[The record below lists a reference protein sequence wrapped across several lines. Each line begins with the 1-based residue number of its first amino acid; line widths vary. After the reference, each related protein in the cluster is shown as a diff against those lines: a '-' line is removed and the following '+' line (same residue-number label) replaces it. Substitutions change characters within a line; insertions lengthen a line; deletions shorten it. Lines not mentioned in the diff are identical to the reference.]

1 MSRIGR
7 MPVVIP
13 DGVSIEIKGTH
24 VKVKGTKGELSHT
37 FPAVVEI
44 KKEEEGVVVTP
55 KSDEKFSR
63 AMYGT
68 TRAVIQNMVTGVTDG
83 FEKFL
88 EIHGVGYRAEMKG
101 KNIVLNVGY
110 SHPIEM
116 EPPEGTTFEVLE
128 RNNLIRVAGIDKQ
141 VVGQISAVIR
151 KTRPPEPYKGKGI
164 RYRDEFVKRKA
175 GKSGAAA

>member
-1 MSRIGR
+1 
-7 MPVVIP
+7 
-13 DGVSIEIKGTH
+13 
-24 VKVKGTKGELSHT
+24 
-37 FPAVVEI
+37 
-44 KKEEEGVVVTP
+44 
-55 KSDEKFSR
+55 
-63 AMYGT
+63 
-68 TRAVIQNMVTGVTDG
+68 
-83 FEKFL
+83 
-88 EIHGVGYRAEMKG
+88 
-101 KNIVLNVGY
+101 
-110 SHPIEM
+110 M